1 MIQRKYPA
9 RGEGSGM
16 AAAESA
22 EGAGFAE
29 LAAGSMVGMVALTFY
44 GQLLIRKIP
53 DRIRAAR

>member
-1 MIQRKYPA
+1 MTQRKYPA
-9 RGEGSGM
+9 RGAASGI

-29 LAAGSMVGMVALTFY
+29 LAARSMVGIVALTFY
-44 GQLLIRKIP
+44 GRLPIRKIP